1 MGAIEECLFEQLK
14 DSEADQLTTSINI
27 IYTLNK
33 EEPRKGAIEIIQK
46 YLQNIVNNPKEPK
59 FKQIK
64 LSNRVFQ
71 VIFAIIPYQIN
82 RVKK

>member
-1 MGAIEECLFEQLK
+1 MGAIEECLFEKLK
-14 DSEADQLTTSINI
+14 DSEADQLTTSICI

-33 EEPRKGAIEIIQK
+33 EEARKGAIEIIQR
-46 YLQNIVNNPKEPK
+46 YLQNIVNQPKEPK

-71 VIFAIIPYQIN
+71 VIFAILSIA
-82 RVKK
+82 K